1 MQKEENNTIIYIQMY
16 DESQNEY
23 ECLGVLMGETDSTIR
38 VAFNAHNDVVR
49 DDIII
54 QKDKII
60 KFEKLPESA
69 IKVFE

>member
-1 MQKEENNTIIYIQMY
+1 MQKQENNAMIYIQMY
-16 DESQNEY
+16 DDAQNEY
-23 ECLGVLMGETDSTIR
+23 ECIGVLMEETGSTLR

-69 IKVFE
+69 IKIFE